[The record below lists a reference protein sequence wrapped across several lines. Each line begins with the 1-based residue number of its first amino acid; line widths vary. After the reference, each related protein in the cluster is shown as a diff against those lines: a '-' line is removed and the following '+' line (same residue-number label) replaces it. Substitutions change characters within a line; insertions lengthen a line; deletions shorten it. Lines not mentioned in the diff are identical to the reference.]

1 MKRKMR
7 SRRRRR
13 QYETDES
20 GLDLTPLLDVVF
32 IMLIFF
38 IVTATFTKNSGID
51 IRRPESQSSK
61 QLNGEFFIIS
71 IDKTNQIWL
80 ENKLIDRDAV
90 ENHIQTIRT
99 SRPEIALVI
108 EADGDSIT
116 DYVVAVMDAARK
128 AGITKISLAA
138 DTK

>member
-1 MKRKMR
+1 MR

-13 QYETDES
+13 RYETDES
-20 GLDLTPLLDVVF
+20 GIDLTPLLDVVF

-38 IVTATFTKNSGID
+38 IVTATFTKNSGVD

-61 QLNGEFFIIS
+61 QLNGDLFIIS
-71 IDKTNQIWL
+71 IDETNQIWL
-80 ENKLIDRDAV
+80 ENKLIDRDTL
-90 ENHIQTIRT
+90 ENHIQTIST
-99 SRPEIALVI
+99 KRPDLALVI

-138 DTK
+138 ETR

>member
-1 MKRKMR
+1 MR
-7 SRRRRR
+7 SRRSRR
-13 QYETDES
+13 QYETAES

>member
-1 MKRKMR
+1 MR

-20 GLDLTPLLDVVF
+20 GIDLTPLLDVVF

-38 IVTATFTKNSGID
+38 IVTATFTKNSGIE

-61 QLNGEFFIIS
+61 QLNGDFFIIS

-80 ENKLIDRDAV
+80 ENKLIDRDPL
-90 ENHIQTIRT
+90 ENHIQTIST
-99 SRPEIALVI
+99 KRPDLALVI

-138 DTK
+138 ETR